1 MGLDMNLYRRIDLT
15 DSMELVGDKGE
26 AVDKIIMDGERDKT
40 VGRSTHYF
48 VRTGVCYWRKF
59 NALHKYFDD
68 HFNNHDDDNCV
79 DMFLDID
86 DIRKLLMTLKDLRK
100 QIKQDEDGN
109 VINKEVCEE
118 VLPTQ
123 AGFFFGDTAYD
134 KYYVMDIDDTIEK
147 LANVIDDHAKL
158 VEAGVDEYDI
168 QYLYSAWY

>member
-1 MGLDMNLYRRIDLT
+1 MGLDMNLHRKVFNLKLKPSDEKTER
-15 DSMELVGDKGE
+15 
-26 AVDKIIMDGERDKT
+26 ADKIINEGERDGENRYVSDT
-40 VGRSTHYF
+40 S
-48 VRTGVCYWRKF
+48 VCYWRKF
-59 NALHKYFDD
+59 NALHQYFFD
-68 HFNNHDDDNCV
+68 HFGNGDEDNCV

-86 DIRKLLMTLKDLRK
+86 GIRKLLMTLKDLRK

-134 KYYVMDIDDTIEK
+134 KYYVMDIDDTIKK

-158 VEAGVDEYDI
+158 VEAGVEEYDI
-168 QYLYSAWY
+168 EYYYRAWY